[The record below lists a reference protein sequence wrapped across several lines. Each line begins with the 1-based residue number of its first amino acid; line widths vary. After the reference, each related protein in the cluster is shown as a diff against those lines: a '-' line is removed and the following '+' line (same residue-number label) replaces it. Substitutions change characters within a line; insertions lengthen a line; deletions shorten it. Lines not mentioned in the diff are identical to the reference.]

1 MRKVVPL
8 SSDWGLVLGRR
19 LVQLGSMARFANL
32 RRITSLDP
40 AADHEEIMRI
50 SAGLE
55 FPWDYQKSLEM
66 ALFRTYCV
74 PSISGLLERTGEF
87 ERRPQ
92 KRYDDTA
99 ALMSELVEHGYD
111 SPRGREALRVV
122 NRQHGRYD
130 ISNDDMLYVLA
141 TFIYDPID
149 WLSQYGWRPL
159 TPAEQQASFHFY
171 RAVGSRMGIRDIPA
185 DFAAYR
191 DFKEAY
197 EQEHFVFA
205 ESNHRIGQYTLD
217 LFCSWYPSVLSPV
230 VSRAVVGMLDP
241 LMVRAFG
248 FSAPPAW
255 VGAVGRRA
263 LRARALVV
271 RRMPVRRSL
280 KLTRARNR
288 TYPGYPDG
296 YRPSDLGAISSTAR

>member
-1 MRKVVPL
+1 
-8 SSDWGLVLGRR
+8 
-19 LVQLGSMARFANL
+19 MARFANL
-32 RRITSLDP
+32 RRISSLDP
-40 AADHEEIMRI
+40 VADHEEIMRI

-74 PSISGLLERTGEF
+74 PTISGLLERTGEF

-99 ALMSELVEHGYD
+99 VLMAELVEHGYD

-130 ISNDDMLYVLA
+130 ISNDDMLYVLS
-141 TFIYDPID
+141 TFVYDPIE
-149 WLSQYGWRPL
+149 WLSHYAWRPL
-159 TPAEQQASFHFY
+159 TRNEQLASFHFY
-171 RAVGSRMGIRDIPA
+171 RAVGARMGIREIPA
-185 DFAAYR
+185 DYDEFLS
-191 DFKEAY
+191 FKKAY
-197 EQEHFVFA
+197 EQQHFVFA
-205 ESNHRIGQYTLD
+205 PSNRRIGQYTLD
-217 LFCSWYPSVLSPV
+217 LFCSWYPSVLRPA
-230 VSRAVVGMLDP
+230 VSRAVVAMLDP

-248 FSAPPAW
+248 FTAPPPW
-255 VGAVGRRA
+255 VGFVGRLA

-271 RRMPVRRSL
+271 RRLPVRREV

-288 TYPGYPDG
+288 TYPGYPEG
-296 YRPSDLGAISSTAR
+296 YRPSDLGASSSTAL

>member
-1 MRKVVPL
+1 
-8 SSDWGLVLGRR
+8 
-19 LVQLGSMARFANL
+19 MARFAHL
-32 RRITSLDP
+32 RRISSLDP
-40 AADHEEIMRI
+40 VADHEEIMRI

-74 PSISGLLERTGEF
+74 PTISGLLERTGEF

-99 ALMSELVEHGYD
+99 VLMAELVEHGYD

-130 ISNDDMLYVLA
+130 ISNDDMLYVLS
-141 TFIYDPID
+141 TFIFDPIE
-149 WLSQYGWRPL
+149 WLSRYGWRPL
-159 TPAEQQASFHFY
+159 TQNERLASFHFY
-171 RAVGSRMGIRDIPA
+171 RAVGARMGIREIPA
-185 DFAAYR
+185 SYDEFLG
-191 DFKEAY
+191 FKTAY

-205 ESNHRIGQYTLD
+205 PSNRRIGQYTLD
-217 LFCSWYPSVLSPV
+217 LFCSWYPSVLKPA
-230 VSRAVVGMLDP
+230 VSRAVIAMLDP

-248 FSAPPAW
+248 FTAPPAW
-255 VGAVGRRA
+255 VGAAGRLA
-263 LRARALVV
+263 LRCRALVV
-271 RRMPVRRSL
+271 RRLPVRRAL
-280 KLTRARNR
+280 KLTSTRNR

-296 YRPSDLGAISSTAR
+296 YRPSDLGASSSTAS

>member
-1 MRKVVPL
+1 MP
-8 SSDWGLVLGRR
+8 
-19 LVQLGSMARFANL
+19 RFTNL

-40 AADHEEIMRI
+40 VADHEEILRI

-55 FPWDYQKSLEM
+55 FPWDYKKSLEL

-74 PSISGLLERTGEF
+74 PTISGLLERTGEF

-99 ALMSELVEHGYD
+99 ILMAELLEHGYD
-111 SPRGREALRVV
+111 SARGREALRVV

-130 ISNDDMLYVLA
+130 ITNDDMLYVLA

-149 WLSQYGWRPL
+149 WIALYGWRPL
-159 TPAEQQASFHFY
+159 CRNEQLAAFHFY
-171 RAVGSRMGIRDIPA
+171 RAVGTRMGIRDIPA
-185 DFAAYR
+185 SFGEFRA
-191 DFKEAY
+191 FKAAY
-197 EQEHFVFA
+197 EQKHFVYA
-205 ESNHRIGQYTLD
+205 QSNRRIGQYTLD

-230 VSRAVVGMLDP
+230 VSRAVVALLDP

-248 FSAPPAW
+248 FVSPPAW
-255 VGAVGRRA
+255 VGSVGRLA
-263 LRARALVV
+263 LRVRAAVV
-271 RRMPVRRSL
+271 RRMPVRRVL
-280 KLTRARNR
+280 KLTSTPNR
-288 TYPGYPDG
+288 SYPGYPRG

>member
-1 MRKVVPL
+1 
-8 SSDWGLVLGRR
+8 
-19 LVQLGSMARFANL
+19 MARFTNL
-32 RRITSLDP
+32 RRISSLDP
-40 AADHEEIMRI
+40 VNDHEEILRI

-74 PSISGLLERTGEF
+74 PTISGLLERTGEF

-99 ALMSELVEHGYD
+99 VLMAELVEHGYD

-130 ISNDDMLYVLA
+130 ITNDDMLYVLS
-141 TFIYDPID
+141 TFVYDPID
-149 WLSQYGWRPL
+149 WLSRYGWRPL
-159 TPAEQQASFHFY
+159 TDNERLASFHFY
-171 RAVGSRMGIRDIPA
+171 RAVGARMGIREIPA
-185 DFAAYR
+185 SYDEFLG
-191 DFKEAY
+191 FKKAY
-197 EQEHFVFA
+197 EERHFVFA
-205 ESNHRIGQYTLD
+205 PSNRRIGQYTLD
-217 LFCSWYPSVLSPV
+217 LFCSWYPAAVKPL
-230 VSRAVVGMLDP
+230 VSRAVIGMLDP

-248 FSAPPAW
+248 FTEPPSW
-255 VGAVGRRA
+255 VSTLGRLA
-263 LRARALVV
+263 LRLRALVV
-271 RRMPVRRSL
+271 RRLPVRRSL

-296 YRPSDLGAISSTAR
+296 YRPSDLGASSSTAR

>member
-1 MRKVVPL
+1 
-8 SSDWGLVLGRR
+8 
-19 LVQLGSMARFANL
+19 MARFANL
-32 RRITSLDP
+32 RRISSLDP
-40 AADHEEIMRI
+40 VADHEEIMRI

-74 PSISGLLERTGEF
+74 PTISGLLERTGEF

-99 ALMSELVEHGYD
+99 VLMAELVEHGYD

-122 NRQHGRYD
+122 NRQHGRYE

-159 TPAEQQASFHFY
+159 TLSERLAAFHFY
-171 RAVGSRMGIRDIPA
+171 RAVGSRMGIREIPE
-185 DFAAYR
+185 DFDAYR
-191 DFKEAY
+191 AFKTAY
-197 EQEHFVFA
+197 EQKHFVFA
-205 ESNHRIGQYTLD
+205 PSNHRIGQYTLD

-230 VSRAVVGMLDP
+230 VSRAVVAMLDP

-248 FSAPPAW
+248 FSSPPAW
-255 VGAVGRRA
+255 VGAVGRLA
-263 LRARALVV
+263 LRVRAAVV
-271 RRMPVRRSL
+271 RRMPVRREL

>member
-1 MRKVVPL
+1 
-8 SSDWGLVLGRR
+8 
-19 LVQLGSMARFANL
+19 MARFANL

-40 AADHEEIMRI
+40 VTDHEEIMRI

-55 FPWDYQKSLEM
+55 FPWDYQKSLEL

-74 PSISGLLERTGEF
+74 PAISGLLERTGEF

-99 ALMSELVEHGYD
+99 VLMAELVEHGYD

-122 NRQHGRYD
+122 NRQHGRYP
-130 ISNDDMLYVLA
+130 ISNSDMLYVLS

-149 WLSQYGWRPL
+149 WLCLYGWRPL
-159 TPAEQQASFHFY
+159 SRNEQLAAFHFY
-171 RAVGSRMGIRDIPA
+171 RAVGARMGIRDIPA
-185 DFAAYR
+185 DFGAFRA
-191 DFKEAY
+191 FKEAY

-205 ESNHRIGQYTLD
+205 PSNRRIGQYTLD

-230 VSRAVVGMLDP
+230 VSRAVIAMLDP
-241 LMVRAFG
+241 MMVRAFG
-248 FSAPPAW
+248 FSSPPGW
-255 VGAVGRRA
+255 VGVVGRLT
-263 LRARALVV
+263 LRMRALVV

>member
-1 MRKVVPL
+1 
-8 SSDWGLVLGRR
+8 
-19 LVQLGSMARFANL
+19 MARFANL
-32 RRITSLDP
+32 RRICALDP
-40 AADHEEIMRI
+40 VADHEEIMRI

-74 PSISGLLERTGEF
+74 PTISGLLERTGEF

-99 ALMSELVEHGYD
+99 VLMAELVEHGYD

-130 ISNDDMLYVLA
+130 ISNDDMLYVLS
-141 TFIYDPID
+141 TFIYDPIE
-149 WLSQYGWRPL
+149 WLQRFGWRPL
-159 TPAEQQASFHFY
+159 TRAEQLAGFHFY
-171 RAVGSRMGIRDIPA
+171 RAVGARMGIRDIPA
-185 DFAAYR
+185 GDDEFRA
-191 DFKEAY
+191 FKAAY

-205 ESNHRIGQYTLD
+205 PSNRRIGQYTLD
-217 LFCSWYPSVLSPV
+217 LFCSWYPSFARPV
-230 VSRAVVGMLDP
+230 VSRAVVAMLDP

-248 FSAPPAW
+248 FTAPPSWA
-255 VGAVGRRA
+255 GALVRLA
-263 LRARALVV
+263 LRARAFVV
-271 RRMPVRRSL
+271 RRMPVRREL

-296 YRPSDLGAISSTAR
+296 YRPSDLGAISNSAR

>member
-1 MRKVVPL
+1 
-8 SSDWGLVLGRR
+8 
-19 LVQLGSMARFANL
+19 MARFSNL

-40 AADHEEIMRI
+40 VTDHEEIMRI

-55 FPWDYQKSLEM
+55 FPWDYQKSLEL

-99 ALMSELVEHGYD
+99 VLMAELVEHGYD

-149 WLSQYGWRPL
+149 WLLQYGWRPL
-159 TPAEQQASFHFY
+159 TRTEQLAAFHFY
-171 RAVGSRMGIRDIPA
+171 RAVGARMGIREIPG
-185 DFAAYR
+185 DFDAYR
-191 DFKEAY
+191 AFKSAY

-205 ESNHRIGQYTLD
+205 PSNRRIGQYTLD
-217 LFCSWYPSVLSPV
+217 LFCSWYPSVLAPV

-248 FSAPPAW
+248 FTAPPSW
-255 VGAVGRRA
+255 VGAVGRLA

-296 YRPSDLGAISSTAR
+296 YRPSDLGATSSTAR

>member
-1 MRKVVPL
+1 
-8 SSDWGLVLGRR
+8 
-19 LVQLGSMARFANL
+19 MARFANL

-40 AADHEEIMRI
+40 VADHEEIMRI

-55 FPWDYQKSLEM
+55 FPWDYQKSLEL

-74 PSISGLLERTGEF
+74 PAISGLLERTGEF

-99 ALMSELVEHGYD
+99 VLMAELVEHGYD

-122 NRQHGRYD
+122 NRQHGRYT
-130 ISNDDMLYVLA
+130 ISNSDMLYVLS

-149 WLSQYGWRPL
+149 WISRYGWRPL
-159 TPAEQQASFHFY
+159 SRNEQLAAFHFY
-171 RAVGSRMGIRDIPA
+171 RAVGTRMGIRDIPA
-185 DFAAYR
+185 DFSAFR
-191 DFKEAY
+191 TFKADY
-197 EQEHFVFA
+197 EESHFVFA
-205 ESNHRIGQYTLD
+205 PSNHRIGQYTLD

-230 VSRAVVGMLDP
+230 VSRAVIAMLDP

-248 FSAPPAW
+248 FSAPPRW
-255 VGAVGRRA
+255 VGALGRLA
-263 LRARALVV
+263 LRSRAQVV

>member
-1 MRKVVPL
+1 MP
-8 SSDWGLVLGRR
+8 
-19 LVQLGSMARFANL
+19 RFTNL
-32 RRITSLDP
+32 RRVLSLDP
-40 AADHEEIMRI
+40 VADHEEIMRI
-50 SAGLE
+50 SAGFD
-55 FPWDYQKSLEM
+55 FPWDYQKSLEL

-74 PSISGLLERTGEF
+74 PTISGLLERTGEF

-99 ALMSELVEHGYD
+99 VLMAELVEHGYD

-130 ISNDDMLYVLA
+130 ISNDDMLYVLS
-141 TFIYDPID
+141 TFIYDPIE
-149 WLSQYGWRPL
+149 WLCRYGWRPL
-159 TPAEQQASFHFY
+159 TRNEQLAAFHFY
-171 RAVGSRMGIRDIPA
+171 RAIGARMGIRAIPS
-185 DFAAYR
+185 DFAEFRA
-191 DFKEAY
+191 FKETY
-197 EQEHFVFA
+197 ERAHFVFA
-205 ESNHRIGQYTLD
+205 ESNRRIGQYTLD
-217 LFCSWYPSVLSPV
+217 LFCSWYPPIARPV
-230 VSRAVVGMLDP
+230 VSRAVVAMLDP

-248 FSAPPAW
+248 FTAPPAW
-255 VGAVGRRA
+255 VGALGRLA

-296 YRPSDLGAISSTAR
+296 YRPSDLGAISSTAL

>member
-1 MRKVVPL
+1 
-8 SSDWGLVLGRR
+8 
-19 LVQLGSMARFANL
+19 MARFANL

-40 AADHEEIMRI
+40 VADHEEIMRI
-50 SAGLE
+50 SAGLD
-55 FPWDYQKSLEM
+55 FPWDYQKSLEL

-74 PSISGLLERTGEF
+74 PAISGLLERTGEF

-99 ALMSELVEHGYD
+99 VLMAELVEHGYD

-122 NRQHGRYD
+122 NRQHGRYA
-130 ISNDDMLYVLA
+130 ISNSDMLYVLS

-149 WLSQYGWRPL
+149 WIGLYGWRPL
-159 TPAEQQASFHFY
+159 SRNEQLAAFHFY
-171 RAVGSRMGIRDIPA
+171 RAVGSRMGIREIPA
-185 DFAAYR
+185 NFAAFR
-191 DFKEAY
+191 AFKEAY
-197 EQEHFVFA
+197 EQSHFVFA
-205 ESNHRIGQYTLD
+205 PSNRRIGQYTLD

-230 VSRAVVGMLDP
+230 VSRAVIGMLDP
-241 LMVRAFG
+241 RMVRAFG

-255 VGAVGRRA
+255 VGTAGRLA
-263 LRARALVV
+263 LRVRALVV

>member
-1 MRKVVPL
+1 
-8 SSDWGLVLGRR
+8 
-19 LVQLGSMARFANL
+19 MARFANL

-40 AADHEEIMRI
+40 VADHEEIMRI
-50 SAGLE
+50 SAGLD
-55 FPWDYQKSLEM
+55 FPWDYQKSLEL

-74 PSISGLLERTGEF
+74 PAISGLLEHTGEF

-99 ALMSELVEHGYD
+99 VLMAELVEHGYD

-122 NRQHGRYD
+122 NRQHGRYA
-130 ISNDDMLYVLA
+130 ISNDDMLYVLS

-149 WLSQYGWRPL
+149 WIGAFGWRPL
-159 TPAEQQASFHFY
+159 SRNEQLAAFHFY
-171 RAVGSRMGIRDIPA
+171 RAVGSRMGIREIPA
-185 DFAAYR
+185 DFGAFRA
-191 DFKEAY
+191 FKQAY

-205 ESNHRIGQYTLD
+205 PSNLRIGQYTLD
-217 LFCSWYPSVLSPV
+217 LFCSWYPSALSPV
-230 VSRAVVGMLDP
+230 VSRAVIAMLDP

-248 FSAPPAW
+248 FSSPPGW
-255 VGAVGRRA
+255 VGVVGRLA
-263 LRARALVV
+263 LRTRALVV